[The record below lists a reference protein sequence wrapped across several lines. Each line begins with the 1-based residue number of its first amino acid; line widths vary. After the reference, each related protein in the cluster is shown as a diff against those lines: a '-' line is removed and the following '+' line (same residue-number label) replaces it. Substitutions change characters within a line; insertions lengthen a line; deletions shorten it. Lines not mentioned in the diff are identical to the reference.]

1 VERFLLQDAVRPGSH
16 LAVSR
21 RHKRS
26 SVGVH
31 WHNYIELELIT
42 GGTGWQKLNGQRYE
56 LRRGSLC
63 LLRLTDFHEI
73 NPDPELH
80 ILNLSVDE
88 EFLSRELLERLS
100 QGKAMMFQM
109 EEDQTRTMEQLLQLC
124 MEENGQAQPDQAY
137 LEHLISCVLLRLLKL
152 VPEQRGYGSDGERP
166 FQAALLY
173 LHMHFR
179 ENPSLGELAKIAHYN
194 VSHFSMVFH
203 RELGM
208 TYTQYLN
215 MLKTDYAKEL
225 LVSTDL
231 KITEVCQECGFTS
244 HSNFLRLI
252 KAATGMPPMAYRKQC
267 RK

>member
-1 VERFLLQDAVRPGSH
+1 MYRYLLQDAVKPGSH
-16 LAVSR
+16 LAVSAR
-21 RHKRS
+21 VKQE

-42 GGTGWQKLNGQRYE
+42 GGGGWQRLNGQRYE
-56 LRRGSLC
+56 LQRGSLF
-63 LLRLTDFHEI
+63 LLRLTDFHELT
-73 NPDPELH
+73 PEPELR
-80 ILNLSVDE
+80 ILNLAVDE
-88 EFLSRELLERLS
+88 SFLSRELLERFS
-100 QGKAMMFQM
+100 AGKAIMLQM
-109 EEDQTRTMEQLLQLC
+109 EEDQTRNMEQLLQLC
-124 MEENGQAQPDQAY
+124 MEENARQVPDLEY
-137 LEHLISCVLLRLLKL
+137 LRHLLSCVLLRLLKL
-152 VPEQRGYGSDGERP
+152 VPEQQGQVPDTERP

-179 ENPSLGELAKIAHYN
+179 ENPSLSELAKIAHYN
-194 VSHFSMVFH
+194 TSHFSTVFH

-231 KITEVCQECGFTS
+231 KITEVCHECGFTS

-252 KAATGMPPMAYRKQC
+252 NEATGMPPMAYRKKY